1 MSKYKYTYKFSE
13 ETTDI
18 RYYTVQS
25 NKKLTRSEMQDI
37 AWSVEQTE
45 GETYIDERGKAT
57 FGGTEYGGDSQYQ
70 MVEGAENLSDKD
82 DYDW

>member
-1 MSKYKYTYKFSE
+1 MSKYIYTYKFSE

-45 GETYIDERGKAT
+45 GETYADERGKAT

>member
-13 ETTDI
+13 ETTDL

-25 NKKLTRSEMQDI
+25 NKKLTRLEMQDI

-45 GETYIDERGKAT
+45 GETYTDERGKAT

-70 MVEGAENLSDKD
+70 MVEGADNLLNGD

>member
-1 MSKYKYTYKFSE
+1 MSKYKYIYKFSE

-25 NKKLTRSEMQDI
+25 NKKLTSSEMQDI

-45 GETYIDERGKAT
+45 GETYADERGKAT

-70 MVEGAENLSDKD
+70 MVEGAENLLNGD

>member
-45 GETYIDERGKAT
+45 GETYADERGKAT
-57 FGGTEYGGDSQYQ
+57 FGGTAYGGDSQYQ